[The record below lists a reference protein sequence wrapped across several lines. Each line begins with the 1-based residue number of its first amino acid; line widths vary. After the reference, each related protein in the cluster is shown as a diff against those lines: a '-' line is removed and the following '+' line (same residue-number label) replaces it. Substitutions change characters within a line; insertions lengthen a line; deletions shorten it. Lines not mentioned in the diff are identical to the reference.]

1 LCYWLYGV
9 TEDRPEGAPQEHRM
23 PMRRHTAAAILVIL
37 ATLGVAL
44 ALGLRDA
51 PSPTTTSAA
60 SQDAPGFDAYEVSE
74 PVADEA
80 RAELDARLE
89 RAVGQADA
97 KEAEAKGEDSLEFD
111 EADGEDED
119 ATGKVMVRSMP
130 PGMIFIDGKSAGVR
144 TPGAVEAKPGP
155 HRVAVLFDG
164 GNMSPTQN
172 VTVKPGAQAQ
182 VTIEDT
188 SKGKRKNPNAKQ
200 VTLKPAGLIVVTNFD
215 KADVTVNGLAYPEYT
230 EDGEEGMTLPA
241 GGPYAVRVTYDG
253 KAKDYTLSLRPYE
266 TRYLIVELSGFK
278 GTGAPAPA
286 PTPAK
291 PEPEREKPQ
300 DEVSED
306 ETGGRVTVYS
316 KPRGQIIVDGTDQS
330 KRAPNTVDVE
340 VGRHEVQVRYDDGEV
355 SEKKVVRVRKGSRIK
370 LFFRQK
376 K

>member
-1 LCYWLYGV
+1 
-9 TEDRPEGAPQEHRM
+9 M
-23 PMRRHTAAAILVIL
+23 PMKRHTAAALLAIL

-44 ALGLRDA
+44 YLGLRDDASPA
-51 PSPTTTSAA
+51 PEAGSV
-60 SQDAPGFDAYEVSE
+60 SQSDAPAFDAYEFSA

-89 RAVGQADA
+89 RAIGQADGD
-97 KEAEAKGEDSLEFD
+97 KKDSMEFD
-111 EADGEDED
+111 ENEAGDDD
-119 ATGKVMVRSMP
+119 STGRIKVTSTP
-130 PGMIFIDGKSAGVR
+130 PGLIFIDGKSAGVR
-144 TPGAVEAKPGP
+144 TPGSIEANPGP
-155 HRVAVLFDG
+155 HKISVTFDG
-164 GNMSPTQN
+164 GKRSDAKD
-172 VTVKPGAQAQ
+172 VTVKSGAESTLTFSYTFKKK
-182 VTIEDT
+182 VKE
-188 SKGKRKNPNAKQ
+188 

-215 KADVTVNGLAYPEYT
+215 KADVTVNGLAYPEYS
-230 EDGEEGMTLPA
+230 EDGDEGMTLPA

-253 KAKDYTLSLRPYE
+253 KAKDYTLSLKPYE

-278 GTGAPAPA
+278 GTGTPAPA
-286 PTPAK
+286 PKPAK
-291 PEPEREKPQ
+291 PEPEPEKPQ

-376 K
+376 KK